1 MNKPTKRWIEKKV
14 ENYIILFSGTTFSD
28 SQGVQAWL
36 KNAMTMAMRDAV
48 EQTVNL
54 NYQEAVPKSKEILLN
69 QDPLKGINE
78 V

>member
-14 ENYIILFSGTTFSD
+14 ENYITLFSGTTFSD
-28 SQGVQAWL
+28 SQGVQTWL
-36 KNAMTMAMRDAV
+36 KNAMKMAMRDAV

>member
-1 MNKPTKRWIEKKV
+1 MKKPNKRWIEKKV
-14 ENYIILFSGTTFSD
+14 ENMMTLYSGSTFSD
-28 SQGVQAWL
+28 DKTAFLWL
-36 KNAMTMAMRDAV
+36 RVSMSILMNEAI

-54 NYQEAVPKSKEILLN
+54 NYQEVVPKSKEILLN

>member
-14 ENYIILFSGTTFSD
+14 ENYITLFSGTTFND
-28 SQGVQAWL
+28 NKDAMEWL
-36 KNAMTMAMRDAV
+36 RRAMNLAMRDAV

-54 NYQEAVPKSKEILLN
+54 NYQEVVPKSKEILLN